1 MKLKKIASL
10 MLAGIMAV
18 SMLAACDGQ
27 TINNGNNGEENGP
40 TTTDLS
46 GEVLNILN
54 DRDVTV
60 PEYVTF
66 KNDTALDAALKFAAG
81 SAGVMDVM
89 PEYLASDTL
98 VGVADDVYNNLANKV
113 GVTKSSNGGRI
124 WNTNIGSYAELVYAE
139 KQDSYKIDDAVSVH
153 MAAVSGAIG
162 EDNVKEQIA
171 DYIETLPE
179 YLYSIIPTDDGE
191 EELGG
196 NFVHN
201 YTVSISTY
209 TKTVNSSVGGALD
222 MEEGIRLPGTTTT
235 VNGIFGGANDP
246 SVTFVAIQVV
256 RTSTHQGA

>member
-98 VGVADDVYNNLANKV
+98 VDVATDVYNNLANKV
-113 GVTKSSNGGRI
+113 GVTESSDGDRI
-124 WNTNIGSYAELVYAE
+124 WNTDIGSYAELVYAE

-179 YLYSIIPTDDGE
+179 YLYSIIPTDDDE

-222 MEEGIRLPGTTTT
+222 VDGNLPGTT

>member
-98 VGVADDVYNNLANKV
+98 VGVATDVYNNLANKV
-113 GVTKSSNGGRI
+113 GVTKSSDGDNI
-124 WNTNIGSYAELVYAE
+124 WNTDIGSYAELVYAE

-171 DYIETLPE
+171 DYIQNLPK
-179 YLYSIIPTDDGE
+179 YLYSIIPTATPGE
-191 EELGG
+191 TELGG

-222 MEEGIRLPGTTTT
+222 LNATIGETGL
-235 VNGIFGGANDP
+235 NGIFGGANDP
-246 SVTFVAIQVV
+246 SVTFVAVQVV

>member
-98 VGVADDVYNNLANKV
+98 VGVATDVYNNLANKV
-113 GVTKSSNGGRI
+113 GVTKSSDGDNI
-124 WNTNIGSYAELVYAE
+124 WNTDIGSYAELVYAE

-171 DYIETLPE
+171 DYIQTLPE
-179 YLYSIIPTDDGE
+179 YLYSIIPTTDD

-222 MEEGIRLPGTTTT
+222 LDATIGETGL
-235 VNGIFGGANDP
+235 NGIFGGANDP

>member
-98 VGVADDVYNNLANKV
+98 VDVATDVYNNLANKV
-113 GVTKSSNGGRI
+113 GVTKSSNGDNI
-124 WNTNIGSYAELVYAE
+124 WNTDIGSYAELVYAE

-153 MAAVSGAIG
+153 MAAVSGAID

-171 DYIETLPE
+171 DYIQKLPE
-179 YLYSIIPTDDGE
+179 YLYSIIPADGG

-222 MEEGIRLPGTTTT
+222 LTNKLPDTT